1 MKKSELTQLTQ
12 VIEHLVAKEVR
23 KQLPAIIAETF
34 QSMMGNKTVVT
45 EQHKPSR
52 SAIQEQIEA
61 PLEETKQTDFRAS
74 LKELFAGTPVI
85 RQESQTRKTIQY
97 AKDPV
102 LNAILNETTSDLR
115 AKEMGVSGAAMLGG
129 YSPSLNMIPGFDPS
143 ATANMGMVEEGP
155 SFSGN
160 MPTMPSTLP
169 ISRPPVLTEGQ
180 ESTHAPMEAVPQGLS
195 VLDLA
200 RHVPAPS
207 VKHALTRNYSQM
219 MKLIDKKQGK
229 I

>member
-23 KQLPAIIAETF
+23 KQLPAIISETLRNMKGK
-34 QSMMGNKTVVT
+34 SLVS
-45 EQHKPSR
+45 EQRQPAQPIREQVDNDVEATPS
-52 SAIQEQIEA
+52 
-61 PLEETKQTDFRAS
+61 DFRAS

-85 RQESQTRKTIQY
+85 RQEPREKKIIQY

-129 YSPSLNMIPGFDPS
+129 YSPALNMVPGFNPS
-143 ATANMGMVEEGP
+143 AIADMGVIEESP
-155 SFSGN
+155 SFSAN
-160 MPTMPSTLP
+160 VPTMPSALP
-169 ISRPPVLTEGQ
+169 ISRPPVLAEGQ
-180 ESTHAPMEAVPQGLS
+180 ESTHAPMEALPQGVS
-195 VLDLA
+195 ALDMA
-200 RHVPAPS
+200 RHVSAPA
-207 VKHALTRNYSQM
+207 VQHALTRNYSQM